1 MRDSVRRN
9 TNRMANRLWATG
21 VVAPFA
27 ISVMMSGPVAADDSE
42 VRKTWDR
49 AVVVFNL
56 DGIGAHGR
64 MNRQYVQEKLAK
76 IPPGTK
82 LPTIIFIHG
91 CDGLG
96 IETRSPLIQKLE
108 PSTRLSRRT
117 FRDCI
122 ISKLQI

>member
-21 VVAPFA
+21 VVALFA

-56 DGIGAHGR
+56 DGVSTHGR
-64 MNRQYVQEKLAK
+64 MNR
-76 IPPGTK
+76 
-82 LPTIIFIHG
+82 
-91 CDGLG
+91 
-96 IETRSPLIQKLE
+96 
-108 PSTRLSRRT
+108 
-117 FRDCI
+117 
-122 ISKLQI
+122 